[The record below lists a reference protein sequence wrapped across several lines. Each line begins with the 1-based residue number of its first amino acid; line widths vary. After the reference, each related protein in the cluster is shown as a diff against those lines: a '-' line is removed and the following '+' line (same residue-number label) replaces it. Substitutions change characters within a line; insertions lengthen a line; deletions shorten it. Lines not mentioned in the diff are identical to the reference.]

1 MSFSSIL
8 NSSHINNYPK
18 PPPGPCNSCS
28 CFSRPPL
35 LFSKLLESHAS
46 SMDCISSGPI
56 HSQPTAVWLL
66 PPSLIETSLAEAFN
80 VLHTAF
86 CFLSCIGYC
95 APLSLSRVL
104 PLLPWLPRHSSG
116 CPTSP
121 DAFLSFCSL
130 ILWSANKPPS
140 SVLRS
145 HFTLHSTL
153 PWETVFVQLPFPP
166 VPGCLADVYL
176 QLSSFFWLPDAYI

>member
-18 PPPGPCNSCS
+18 PPPGPAIPAAVSLGLPY
-28 CFSRPPL
+28 FSPSFLKVVPP
-35 LFSKLLESHAS
+35 
-46 SMDCISSGPI
+46 
-56 HSQPTAVWLL
+56 QW
-66 PPSLIETSLAEAFN
+66 
-80 VLHTAF
+80 TAF
-86 CFLSCIGYC
+86 PHDPFTPSPLQYDFCLHRWLKHLWLRLSMSYIL
-95 APLSLSRVL
+95 LSAFSAVLGTVL
-104 PLLPWLPRHSSG
+104 PSPYPQSSRLLPWLPRHSSG